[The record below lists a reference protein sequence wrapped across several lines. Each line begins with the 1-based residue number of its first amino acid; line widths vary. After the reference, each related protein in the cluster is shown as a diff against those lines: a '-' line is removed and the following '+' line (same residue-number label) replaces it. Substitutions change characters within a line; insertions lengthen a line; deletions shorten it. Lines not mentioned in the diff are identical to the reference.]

1 MVRYGLPDN
10 YDLLVDPIP
19 EPVTLSLI
27 KAQPEP
33 SPRPSTNKAFED
45 AYQNIETCISAFV
58 ELTVKEQDSRNEI
71 LNSKIRKH
79 DALANANISHL
90 ADDFNTR
97 LELQTKQ
104 VRDVIRREKERVR
117 IEEERK
123 RREEEECKRKEEEER
138 KRKEEEERKRIEEE
152 KKRKEQEERERK
164 AEEERKRKQAE
175 EEAKKKQELKE
186 KLEKEESE
194 KKKKERLSSL
204 ATTNPAKIEESF
216 LKYKQD
222 ILDIKN
228 NIVLKLNANKELK
241 KLVNQHK
248 RKINPKFG
256 QLSNSISQLRKVG
269 TEVLELIKPTKAD
282 ELVFKWIL
290 NFVAK
295 AIIDQA
301 ETEVIVRPNSA
312 LPLAHLAFTILHT
325 FPEFEYFL
333 NARFIKKCP
342 YIIGYTCSIDSEE
355 GRKRM
360 GWKRT
365 SDNKWEDEVKYDE
378 RMGGIVSVWSVMTRL
393 TDYNLQLPL
402 YNIGSS
408 WTFLA
413 RIANLDQQLLSNT
426 HFAILGNWWEACAA
440 QFANAYGGQ
449 SKKLL
454 FVVVTQLTDVV
465 ANKKFPSAARLRILG
480 EDWQQRGRMESLKE
494 MEP

>member
-71 LNSKIRKH
+71 LNSKIGKH

-104 VRDVIRREKERVR
+104 VRD
-117 IEEERK
+117 
-123 RREEEECKRKEEEER
+123 
-138 KRKEEEERKRIEEE
+138 EEEERKRIEEE